1 MRIRGWPK
9 GGRCRGGYI
18 LVHTYVPLFDVYHDT
33 GRQQQDVVEFNFDIE
48 WALSSSTK
56 PYVRVV

>member
-1 MRIRGWPK
+1 MEVTYY
-9 GGRCRGGYI
+9 YI
-18 LVHTYVPLFDVYHDT
+18 YVPLFDVYHDT
-33 GRQQQDVVEFNFDIE
+33 GRQQHVVVDFNFDIE

>member
-1 MRIRGWPK
+1 MEVT
-9 GGRCRGGYI
+9 YYS
-18 LVHTYVPLFDVYHDT
+18 TYVPLFDVYHDT